1 MADALLSIALE
12 KLTQVLEKQISL
24 FAGATHELEK
34 LRDTFQSIQAL
45 LADAESRQATDESV
59 NLWLSRLRG
68 VAYDIDD
75 LLDEWVISGLE
86 EEEEEAE
93 HVDDNRN
100 KVRACLLSPCTN
112 PLGHVASRYT
122 IARRITEIRERLD
135 QIDGEK
141 NKYCFSSSSGGGE
154 RQLVSRRPH
163 MGPLIAEEMMGRDQD
178 KAEIINRLICGSS
191 TEDELVHVIAV
202 VGIGGQGKT
211 TLAREIYNDRS
222 LPAHFDL
229 FSWVCVTE
237 IFDVARVTKAILDD
251 LKVKTETHELSP
263 LQKELRGKLNGNRF
277 LIVLDDVWNEDEER
291 WNELRASLT
300 SGAAGS
306 RILVTTRTQKVAN
319 TMNAVY
325 VRELQGLLEDDSWR
339 LFSSRAFAGRNEKDH
354 SDLQAIGR
362 QIVSNCNGVPLSIK
376 VMGSAMNSK
385 RTVEDWQNILES
397 KMWSLPE
404 ARSKILPAL
413 WLSYYNL
420 PPPLKQCFAY
430 CSIYEKDTEMYK
442 DKLVKLWVAQGFV
455 HAQGNREIEDIAAE
469 HFDDLVAWSMFQ
481 EVSSDGSSCKMHDLL
496 HDLAELITK
505 DETYVDKS
513 ESSHQCR
520 TNVRHASFRVNGK
533 SSAKM
538 LRSLFL
544 HKVDKI
550 DTGLDNLFRQARF
563 LRALVFRDA
572 EIKTLPRT
580 IWKLKHLRYLDL
592 SGSCIV
598 ELPNAIG
605 KMKYLKYLDLRNSEL
620 LELPNAIGK
629 LKHLTYLDLSRS
641 NIVELPESV
650 CHLHNLRTLKLSG
663 CSQLKKLPSGMGGMV
678 GLRYL
683 EIEGTDSLEY
693 LPKGMGR
700 MTGLKSLSKFIVGGE
715 GGCEINELR
724 QLNCLQG
731 SLEIKHL
738 ERVSSREEAATA
750 ELRNKPNLHRLVL
763 EMSSD
768 RGEESS
774 DSGEESS
781 DRSEDDAETERMDS
795 VLEGLRPHANLE
807 ELRLECSRHNS
818 KLPSW
823 MEDSSFSKLTRLEI
837 RGSVIQREQNNL
849 PGLGQLPALKR
860 LEIVNV
866 GLKKVGR
873 ELYYGNLSNDVV
885 GGGGREAFA
894 KLEELVLE
902 EMSELEEWELMSEF
916 DADVRIMPSLAI
928 LRLEDCPK
936 LVGLPDH
943 FANAPLTKLVICGCH
958 RLKWR
963 GCSSSFSH
971 LEEFTLDDSSEF
983 LSNGLPHLPNL
994 KEFRI
999 MSIRNEALPNGGWE
1013 QLVALRQLEIHVCFE
1028 LKSLPDGLTQLQS
1041 LENLEIV
1048 GCDKV
1053 QLLPEGLGQ
1062 LKKLQLLSIRG
1073 LEVLTCLPDSL
1084 GQLESLERLEILY
1097 SKNLQ
1102 SLPEGLG
1109 ELKKLKSLEIRDA
1122 EALIC
1127 LPNSLAQLESLES
1140 LEILDTEN
1148 LQSLPEGLGELKK
1161 LKSLIVT
1168 GVEVL
1173 TFPPNSLG
1181 RLESLE
1187 ELEMD
1192 CLKKFELPLE
1202 GLGQLKK
1209 LKGLTIGG
1217 DEELT
1222 RLPDSLGQ
1230 LESLERFKIIGLA
1243 KLESLPHSL
1252 VQLKK
1257 LRRLEIENMEALIN
1271 LPESL
1276 GQLESLEHFEIIGLA
1291 KLESLPHSLAQLKK
1305 LWRLEIRNME
1315 ALINIPESLGQLES
1329 LKELRISDCGKLKSL
1344 PNTLAQLKSLEEL
1357 SIGIGGWKEL
1367 ESLPH
1372 WLGQLKAL
1380 RILHIYDCTALRSL
1394 PHWLKSLPLLHR
1406 LRIYGCPLLSERCRR
1421 EGGKD
1426 WPKISRIP
1434 DRDAGG
1440 KEARIGPRF
1449 HAYPSSTFPK
1459 VVVSSS
1465 GGRLT

>member
-12 KLTQVLEKQISL
+12 KLTHVLEKQISL
-24 FAGATHELEK
+24 FAGATHELRK
-34 LRDTFQSIQAL
+34 LRDTFRSIQAL
-45 LADAESRQATDESV
+45 LADAESRQAAEESV
-59 NLWLSRLRG
+59 DLWLSRLRG

-86 EEEEEAE
+86 EAE
-93 HVDDNRN
+93 HDDDDDRN
-100 KVRACLLSPCTN
+100 KVRACLLSPCTA
-112 PLGHVASRYT
+112 LDHVASRYM

-135 QIDGEK
+135 EIDAEK
-141 NKYCFSSSSGGGE
+141 NRFSFSSSSGGGE
-154 RQLVSRRPH
+154 RQLVSRRPDT
-163 MGPLIAEEMMGRDQD
+163 GFQIEEEMMGRDED
-178 KAEIINRLICGSS
+178 KAEIINRLVCGSS
-191 TEDELVHVIAV
+191 SEDGLVHVIAI

-211 TLAREIYNDRS
+211 TLAREIYHNES
-222 LPAHFDL
+222 VLAHFNL

-237 IFDVARVTKAILDD
+237 IFEAARVAKAILNEE
-251 LKVKTETHELSP
+251 TNTHELSP
-263 LQKELRGKLNGNRF
+263 LQEKLSAKLDGKRF
-277 LIVLDDVWNEDEER
+277 LIVLDDVWNEDEAR
-291 WNELRASLT
+291 WNSLRASLT

-306 RILVTTRTQKVAN
+306 RILVTTRTRKVAN
-319 TMNAVY
+319 TMKADI
-325 VRELQGLLEDDSWR
+325 RELQGLSDDDSWR
-339 LFSSRAFAGRNEKDH
+339 LFSSRAFAGRNDRDH

-362 QIVSNCNGVPLSIK
+362 QIVSKCKRVPLSIK
-376 VMGSAMNSK
+376 VMGSAMNES

-397 KMWSLPE
+397 KMWSLPK
-404 ARSKILPAL
+404 AKSQILPAL

-420 PPPLKQCFAY
+420 PPPLKPCFAY
-430 CSIYEKDTEMYK
+430 CSIYEKDTVMKK
-442 DKLVKLWVAQGFV
+442 DALVKLWVAQGFV
-455 HAQGNREIEDIAAE
+455 HAQGNREIEVIAAE
-469 HFDDLVAWSMFQ
+469 YFNDLVARSMFQ

-513 ESSHQCR
+513 EKSQQCH
-520 TNVRHASFRVNGK
+520 TNVRHASFRVSENNLSINPIA
-533 SSAKM
+533 SSGAKM

-544 HKVDKI
+544 HEVDKI

-563 LRALVFRDA
+563 LRALVFRRSA
-572 EIKTLPRT
+572 IKTLPRT
-580 IWKLKHLRYLDL
+580 IGKLKHLRYLDL
-592 SGSCIV
+592 SESWIV
-598 ELPNAIG
+598 
-605 KMKYLKYLDLRNSEL
+605 
-620 LELPNAIGK
+620 ELPNAIGK
-629 LKHLTYLDLSRS
+629 LKHLTYLDLSWS
-641 NIVELPESV
+641 NIAELPESV
-650 CHLHNLRTLKLSG
+650 RHLHNLLSLNLSH
-663 CSQLKKLPSGMGGMV
+663 CFRLKKLPSGMGGMV
-678 GLRYL
+678 GLSYL
-683 EIEGTDSLEY
+683 EIEGTGSLEY

-768 RGEESS
+768 RGERVGS
-774 DSGEESS
+774 
-781 DRSEDDAETERMDS
+781 DDAETERMDS

-807 ELRLECSRHNS
+807 EPRLQCSRHNS

-837 RGSVIQREQNNL
+837 RGSVIQCEQNNL
-849 PGLGQLPALKR
+849 AGLGQLPALKH
-860 LEIVNV
+860 LQIANV

-894 KLEELVLE
+894 KLEELVLK
-902 EMSELEEWELMSEF
+902 EMSDLEEWELMSEF
-916 DADVRIMPSLAI
+916 DADVRIMPSLSI
-928 LRLEDCPK
+928 LRLENCPK

-943 FANAPLTKLVICGCH
+943 FANAPLKNLVIYGCD
-958 RLKWR
+958 RLKWKS

-971 LEEFTLDDSSEF
+971 LEEFTLEDSSEF

-999 MSIRNEALPNGGWE
+999 KRIRNEALPNGGWE
-1013 QLVALRQLEIHVCFE
+1013 QLVALRKLEIGHCYE

-1041 LENLEIV
+1041 LENLKIV

-1053 QLLPEGLGQ
+1053 PLLPEGLGQ
-1062 LKKLQLLSIRG
+1062 LKKLQSLGIDHLQ
-1073 LEVLTCLPDSL
+1073 VLTCLPDSL
-1084 GQLESLERLEILY
+1084 GQLESLERLEILD

-1109 ELKKLKSLEIRDA
+1109 ELKKLKSLKISNA

-1127 LPNSLAQLESLES
+1127 LPNSLAQLESLEKLDIS
-1140 LEILDTEN
+1140 GLKKLE
-1148 LQSLPEGLGELKK
+1148 SLPQGLERLKK
-1161 LKSLIVT
+1161 LKSLKIR

-1181 RLESLE
+1181 QLESLE
-1187 ELEMD
+1187 ELEME

-1209 LKGLTIGG
+1209 LESLTIGG

-1222 RLPDSLGQ
+1222 CLPDSLGQ
-1230 LESLERFKIIGLA
+1230 LESLERFEIIGLA

-1257 LRRLEIENMEALIN
+1257 LRRLEIRKMEALINLPESLGQLESLECFEIDGLAKLESLPHSLVQLKKLRRLEIRNMEALIN

-1276 GQLESLEHFEIIGLA
+1276 GQLESLKWL
-1291 KLESLPHSLAQLKK
+1291 
-1305 LWRLEIRNME
+1305 N
-1315 ALINIPESLGQLES
+1315 
-1329 LKELRISDCGKLKSL
+1329 ISDCGKLKSL
-1344 PNTLAQLKSLEEL
+1344 PNTLAQLKSLQRLE
-1357 SIGIGGWKEL
+1357 IGGWKEL

-1380 RILHIYDCTALRSL
+1380 TVLIIYDCTALRSL
-1394 PHWLKSLPLLHR
+1394 PHWLKSLPLLQH
-1406 LRIYGCPLLSERCRR
+1406 LRIRNCPLLSERCRR

-1426 WPKISRIP
+1426 WPKISRI
-1434 DRDAGG
+1434 
-1440 KEARIGPRF
+1440 
-1449 HAYPSSTFPK
+1449 
-1459 VVVSSS
+1459 
-1465 GGRLT
+1465 LTVYIS

>member
-1 MADALLSIALE
+1 FATMADALLSIALE

-24 FAGATHELEK
+24 FAGATHELQK
-34 LRDTFQSIQAL
+34 LGRTFQAIQAL
-45 LADAESRQATDESV
+45 LADAESRQAADESV

-75 LLDEWVISGLE
+75 LLDEWLISGLE
-86 EEEEEAE
+86 EEEEEEAE
-93 HVDDNRN
+93 HDDDDRN
-100 KVRACLLSPCTN
+100 KVRACLLSPCTA
-112 PLGHVASRYT
+112 LDHVASRYM
-122 IARRITEIRERLD
+122 IARRITEIRETLD
-135 QIDGEK
+135 EIDAEK
-141 NKYCFSSSSGGGE
+141 NKYCFSSSSGGGG
-154 RQLVSRRPH
+154 RQLVSSRPH
-163 MGPLIAEEMMGRDQD
+163 MGPLIAEEMMGRDKD
-178 KAEIINRLICGSS
+178 KAEIINRLVCGSS
-191 TEDELVHVIAV
+191 SEDELVHVIAI

-211 TLAREIYNDRS
+211 TLAREIYHDKS
-222 LPAHFDL
+222 LPAHFNM

-237 IFDVARVTKAILDD
+237 IFDVARVTRAILDD
-251 LKVKTETHELSP
+251 LKVKTETRELSP
-263 LQKELRGKLNGNRF
+263 LQKELRGKLDGKRF
-277 LIVLDDVWNEDEER
+277 LIVLDDVWNADEER

-325 VRELQGLLEDDSWR
+325 VRELQGLLKDDSWR

-362 QIVSNCNGVPLSIK
+362 QIVSNCKGVPLSIK

-404 ARSKILPAL
+404 AKNKILPAL

-420 PPPLKQCFAY
+420 PPALKPCFAY
-430 CSIYEKDTEMYK
+430 CSIYEKDTEMKK
-442 DKLVKLWVAQGFV
+442 DELVKLWVAQGFV

-481 EVSSDGSSCKMHDLL
+481 EASSDGSRCKMHDLL
-496 HDLAELITK
+496 HDLAEHITK

-513 ESSHQCR
+513 EKSHQCR
-520 TNVRHASFRVNGK
+520 TNVRHASFRV
-533 SSAKM
+533 
-538 LRSLFL
+538 
-544 HKVDKI
+544 
-550 DTGLDNLFRQARF
+550 
-563 LRALVFRDA
+563 
-572 EIKTLPRT
+572 
-580 IWKLKHLRYLDL
+580 
-592 SGSCIV
+592 
-598 ELPNAIG
+598 IG
-605 KMKYLKYLDLRNSEL
+605 KMKYLKYLDLSRSEL
-620 LELPNAIGK
+620 SELPNAIGK
-629 LKHLTYLDLSRS
+629 LKHLTYLDLYWSNIVELPNTIGKLKHLTYLDLSES

-650 CHLHNLRTLKLSG
+650 SHLHNLRTLKLSY
-663 CSQLKKLPSGMGGMV
+663 CSQLKKLPSGMGEMV
-678 GLRYL
+678 KLRYV
-683 EIEGTDSLEY
+683 EIEETRSLEY

-724 QLNCLQG
+724 RLNCLQG

-768 RGEESS
+768 GDEESS

-781 DRSEDDAETERMDS
+781 DRGEEAGRDDAETERMDS

-823 MEDSSFSKLTRLEI
+823 MEESSLSKLTRLEI
-837 RGSVIQREQNNL
+837 HGSVIQREQNNL
-849 PGLGQLPALKR
+849 PGLGQLPALKH
-860 LEIVNV
+860 LKIANV

-894 KLEELVLE
+894 KLEELVLK

-928 LRLEDCPK
+928 LRFENCPK

-983 LSNGLPHLPNL
+983 LSNRLPHLPNL

-999 MSIRNEALPNGGWE
+999 KRIRNEALPNGGWE
-1013 QLVALRQLEIHVCFE
+1013 QLVALRELEIDACFE
-1028 LKSLPDGLTQLQS
+1028 LKSLPEGLTQLQS
-1041 LENLEIV
+1041 LENLEIF

-1053 QLLPEGLGQ
+1053 PLLAEGLGQ
-1062 LKKLQLLSIRG
+1062 LKKLQSLRIHDV
-1073 LEVLTCLPDSL
+1073 EVLTCLPDSL
-1084 GQLESLERLEILY
+1084 GQLESLESLEILD

-1109 ELKKLKSLEIRDA
+1109 ELKKLKSLFISNA

-1127 LPNSLAQLESLES
+1127 LPNSLAQLESLEQLDIWGLKK
-1140 LEILDTEN
+1140 LE
-1148 LQSLPEGLGELKK
+1148 SLPEGLERLKK
-1161 LKSLIVT
+1161 LKSLKIR

-1181 RLESLE
+1181 QLESLE
-1187 ELEMD
+1187 ELEIE
-1192 CLKKFELPLE
+1192 CLKKFELPLK

-1209 LKGLTIGG
+1209 LKWLRIGG

-1230 LESLERFKIIGLA
+1230 LESLERFEIIGLA

-1257 LRRLEIENMEALIN
+1257 LWI
-1271 LPESL
+1271 
-1276 GQLESLEHFEIIGLA
+1276 
-1291 KLESLPHSLAQLKK
+1291 
-1305 LWRLEIRNME
+1305 LEIRKME

-1329 LKELRISDCGKLKSL
+1329 LKRLTIRDCGKLKSL

-1380 RILHIYDCTALRSL
+1380 RILMISDCTALRSL
-1394 PHWLKSLPLLHR
+1394 PHWLKSLPLLLEPYIR
-1406 LRIYGCPLLSERCRR
+1406 NCPLLSERCRR

-1426 WPKISRIP
+1426 WPKISCIPYIFIDNIRI
-1434 DRDAGG
+1434 
-1440 KEARIGPRF
+1440 
-1449 HAYPSSTFPK
+1449 S
-1459 VVVSSS
+1459 
-1465 GGRLT
+1465 

>member
-1 MADALLSIALE
+1 M
-12 KLTQVLEKQISL
+12 KV
-24 FAGATHELEK
+24 
-34 LRDTFQSIQAL
+34 
-45 LADAESRQATDESV
+45 
-59 NLWLSRLRG
+59 LRG
-68 VAYDIDD
+68 VAYDIND
-75 LLDEWVISGLE
+75 LLDEWLISGLE

-93 HVDDNRN
+93 HDDDDRN
-100 KVRACLLSPCTN
+100 KVRACLLSPCTT
-112 PLGHVASRYT
+112 PLGHVASRYM

-141 NKYCFSSSSGGGE
+141 NKYCFSSSSGGEE

-163 MGPLIAEEMMGRDQD
+163 TGSVIEEEMMGRDQD
-178 KAEIINRLICGSS
+178 KAEIINRLVCGGSS
-191 TEDELVHVIAV
+191 EDGLVHVIAI

-222 LPAHFDL
+222 LKTHFNL

-237 IFDVARVTKAILDD
+237 IFDVARVIKAILDD

-263 LQKELRGKLNGNRF
+263 LQKELRGKLDGKRF

-291 WNELRASLT
+291 WNALRASLT

-306 RILVTTRTQKVAN
+306 RIIVTTRTRKVAN
-319 TMNAVY
+319 TMSAVC

-339 LFSSRAFAGRNEKDH
+339 LFSSRAFAGRNDRDH

-362 QIVSNCNGVPLSIK
+362 QIVRNCKGVPLSIK

-385 RTVEDWQNILES
+385 RTVEDWLNILES
-397 KMWSLPE
+397 KMWLLPE
-404 ARSKILPAL
+404 AKSKIFPAL

-420 PPPLKQCFAY
+420 PPPLKPCFVY
-430 CSIYEKDTEMYK
+430 CSIYDKDTEMQK

-481 EVSSDGSSCKMHDLL
+481 EVSSDGSRCKMHDLL
-496 HDLAELITK
+496 HDLSELITK

-513 ESSHQCR
+513 EKSHQCH
-520 TNVRHASFRVNGK
+520 TNVRHASFHVNGK
-533 SSAKM
+533 SSVKM

-544 HKVDKI
+544 HEVDKI

-580 IWKLKHLRYLDL
+580 IGKLKHLRYLDL
-592 SGSCIV
+592 SESWIV
-598 ELPNAIG
+598 ELPNVIG
-605 KMKYLKYLDLRNSEL
+605 KMKYLKYLDLSNSVL
-620 LELPNAIGK
+620 LELPNTIGK
-629 LKHLTYLDLSRS
+629 LKHLTYLDLSES

-650 CHLHNLRTLKLSG
+650 RHLHNLLSLNLSH
-663 CSQLKKLPSGMGGMV
+663 CSELKKLPSGMGGMV

-683 EIEGTDSLEY
+683 EIEGTPSLEY

-768 RGEESS
+768 SGEESS
-774 DSGEESS
+774 DSGEEVG
-781 DRSEDDAETERMDS
+781 RDDAETEGMDG

-807 ELRLECSRHNS
+807 ELRLQCSRHNS

-823 MEDSSFSKLTRLEI
+823 MEDSSLSKLTSLEI
-837 RGSVIQREQNNL
+837 RGSVSRLEQNNL
-849 PGLGQLPALKR
+849 PGLGQLPALKH
-860 LEIVNV
+860 LQIENV

-894 KLEELVLE
+894 KLEKLVLK

-916 DADVRIMPSLAI
+916 DADVRIMPSLSI
-928 LRLEDCPK
+928 LRLENCPK

-943 FANAPLTKLVICGCH
+943 FANAPLKNLVICGCH

-963 GCSSSFSH
+963 GCSSSFSL

-999 MSIRNEALPNGGWE
+999 KRIRNEALPNGGWE
-1013 QLVALRQLEIHVCFE
+1013 QLVALRELEIDACCE

-1041 LENLEIV
+1041 LENLDIV

-1062 LKKLQLLSIRG
+1062 LKKLQSLRILDV
-1073 LEVLTCLPDSL
+1073 EVLTCLPDSL
-1084 GQLESLERLEILY
+1084 GQLESLESLKILD

-1109 ELKKLKSLEIRDA
+1109 ELKKLKLLKIRNA

-1127 LPNSLAQLESLES
+1127 LPNSLAQLESLERLQIRDS
-1140 LEILDTEN
+1140 KN

-1181 RLESLE
+1181 QLESLE
-1187 ELEMD
+1187 ELEME
-1192 CLKKFELPLE
+1192 CLKKFELPVE

-1209 LKGLTIGG
+1209 LKWLTIGG

-1222 RLPDSLGQ
+1222 RLPDSLRQ
-1230 LESLERFKIIGLA
+1230 LESLEIFK
-1243 KLESLPHSL
+1243 
-1252 VQLKK
+1252 
-1257 LRRLEIENMEALIN
+1257 
-1271 LPESL
+1271 
-1276 GQLESLEHFEIIGLA
+1276 IIGLA

-1305 LWRLEIRNME
+1305 LGTLQIRNME
-1315 ALINIPESLGQLES
+1315 ALINLPESLGQLES
-1329 LKELRISDCGKLKSL
+1329 LKVLEIRDCGKLKSL
-1344 PNTLAQLKSLEEL
+1344 PNTLAQLKSLQVLE
-1357 SIGIGGWKEL
+1357 IGGWKEL

-1380 RILHIYDCTALRSL
+1380 RSLTISDCTALRSL
-1394 PHWLKSLPLLHR
+1394 PHWLKSLPLLR
-1406 LRIYGCPLLSERCRR
+1406 LLSIRNCPLLSERCRR

-1426 WPKISRIP
+1426 WPKISRVP
-1434 DRDAGG
+1434 L
-1440 KEARIGPRF
+1440 
-1449 HAYPSSTFPK
+1449 
-1459 VVVSSS
+1459 VSIF
-1465 GGRLT
+1465 

>member
-1 MADALLSIALE
+1 ALLSIALE
-12 KLTQVLEKQISL
+12 KLTQVLGKQLSL

-45 LADAESRQATDESV
+45 LADAESRQAADESV

-86 EEEEEAE
+86 EEEEAE
-93 HVDDNRN
+93 DDDDDDDDRN
-100 KVRACLLSPCTN
+100 KVRTCLLSPCTS
-112 PLGHVASRYT
+112 LDHVASRYM

-141 NKYCFSSSSGGGE
+141 KRFSFSSSSGGGE
-154 RQLVSRRPH
+154 RQLASSRPH
-163 MGPLIAEEMMGRDQD
+163 MGGLIAQEMMGRDQD

-191 TEDELVHVIAV
+191 TEDELVHVIAI

-222 LPAHFDL
+222 LEAHFNA

-263 LQKELRGKLNGNRF
+263 LQKELRGKLDGKRF
-277 LIVLDDVWNEDEER
+277 LIVLDDVWNEDDEM

-300 SGAAGS
+300 SGAVGS
-306 RILVTTRTQKVAN
+306 RILVTTRTRKVAN

-325 VRELQGLLEDDSWR
+325 IRELQGLLEDDSWR
-339 LFSSRAFAGRNEKDH
+339 LFSSRAFAGRNDRDH

-362 QIVSNCNGVPLSIK
+362 QIVSNCKGVPLSIK

-397 KMWSLPE
+397 KMWLLPD
-404 ARSKILPAL
+404 AKSKILTAL

-420 PPPLKQCFAY
+420 PPHLKQCFVY
-430 CSIYEKDTEMYK
+430 CSIYEKDTVMKK
-442 DKLVKLWVAQGFV
+442 DELVKLWVAQGFV

-481 EVSSDGSSCKMHDLL
+481 EASSDGSRCKMHDLL
-496 HDLAELITK
+496 HDLAEHITK

-513 ESSHQCR
+513 EKSHQCH

-533 SSAKM
+533 SSVKM

-544 HKVDKI
+544 HEVDKI
-550 DTGLDNLFRQARF
+550 DTGLDNLFRQAKF
-563 LRALVFRDA
+563 LRALVFRRPA
-572 EIKTLPRT
+572 IKTLPRT
-580 IWKLKHLRYLDL
+580 IGKLKHLRYLDL
-592 SGSCIV
+592 SFSWIV
-598 ELPNAIG
+598 ELPNVIG
-605 KMKYLKYLDLRNSEL
+605 KMKYLKYLDLSHSYL

-629 LKHLTYLDLSRS
+629 LKHLTYLDISRS

-650 CHLHNLRTLKLSG
+650 RHLHNLRTFNLSH
-663 CSQLKKLPSGMGGMV
+663 CSKLKKLQSGMGGMV

-683 EIEGTDSLEY
+683 EIEDTDSLEY

-731 SLEIKHL
+731 SLKIKHL
-738 ERVSSREEAATA
+738 ERVSSREEAEKA

-768 RGEESS
+768 RGEEA
-774 DSGEESS
+774 G
-781 DRSEDDAETERMDS
+781 RDDAKTERMDS

-823 MEDSSFSKLTRLEI
+823 MEDSSLSKLTRLEI

-849 PGLGQLPALKR
+849 AGLGQLPALKH
-860 LEIVNV
+860 LKIANV
-866 GLKKVGR
+866 GLKKVGH
-873 ELYYGNLSNDVV
+873 ESYYGNLSNDVV

-894 KLEELVLE
+894 KLEKLVLK

-916 DADVRIMPSLAI
+916 DADVRIMPSLSI
-928 LRLEDCPK
+928 LRIKNCPK

-943 FANAPLTKLVICGCH
+943 FANAPLKNLVIYGCH
-958 RLKWR
+958 RLK
-963 GCSSSFSH
+963 CSSSFSH

-999 MSIRNEALPNGGWE
+999 RRIRNEALPNGGWE
-1013 QLVALRQLEIHVCFE
+1013 QLVALRQLEIHSCHE
-1028 LKSLPDGLTQLQS
+1028 LKSLPDGLTQLPS
-1041 LENLEIV
+1041 LEKLKIV

-1053 QLLPEGLGQ
+1053 PLLPEGLGQ
-1062 LKKLQLLSIRG
+1062 LKKLQSLGIDH

-1084 GQLESLERLEILY
+1084 GQLESLERLEILD

-1109 ELKKLKSLEIRDA
+1109 ELKKLKSLFISNA

-1127 LPNSLAQLESLES
+1127 LLNSLAQLESLEQLDIRGLKK
-1140 LEILDTEN
+1140 LE
-1148 LQSLPEGLGELKK
+1148 SLPEGLERLKK
-1161 LKSLIVT
+1161 LKSFKIW

-1181 RLESLE
+1181 QLESLE

-1202 GLGQLKK
+1202 GLGQLKN
-1209 LKGLTIGG
+1209 LKWLKISG

-1222 RLPDSLGQ
+1222 HLPDSLGQ
-1230 LESLERFKIIGLA
+1230 LESLEHFEIIGLA

-1276 GQLESLEHFEIIGLA
+1276 GQLESL
-1291 KLESLPHSLAQLKK
+1291 KLL
-1305 LWRLEIRNME
+1305 
-1315 ALINIPESLGQLES
+1315 NISH
-1329 LKELRISDCGKLKSL
+1329 CGKLKSL
-1344 PNTLAQLKSLEEL
+1344 PNTLSQLKSLEYL
-1357 SIGIGGWKEL
+1357 SIGGWKEL

-1380 RILHIYDCTALRSL
+1380 RYLTISDCTALRSL
-1394 PHWLKSLPLLHR
+1394 PHWLKSLPLLRGLHIR
-1406 LRIYGCPLLSERCRR
+1406 NCPLLSERCRR

-1434 DRDAGG
+1434 
-1440 KEARIGPRF
+1440 IVLI
-1449 HAYPSSTFPK
+1449 S
-1459 VVVSSS
+1459 
-1465 GGRLT
+1465 

>member
-12 KLTQVLEKQISL
+12 KLTQVLGQQLSL

-45 LADAESRQATDESV
+45 LADAESRQAADESV

-93 HVDDNRN
+93 HDDDDDRN
-100 KVRACLLSPCTN
+100 KVRACLLSPCTA
-112 PLGHVASRYT
+112 LDHVASRYM

-163 MGPLIAEEMMGRDQD
+163 TGSRIEEEMMGRDQD
-178 KAEIINRLICGSS
+178 KVEIINRLVCGSS
-191 TEDELVHVIAV
+191 SEDEQIHVIAI

-211 TLAREIYNDRS
+211 TVAREIYNDRS
-222 LPAHFDL
+222 LQAHFNL

-237 IFDVARVTKAILDD
+237 IFEAARVTKAILND
-251 LKVKTETHELSP
+251 LNEETNTHELSP
-263 LQKELRGKLNGNRF
+263 LQKKLSAKLDGKRF

-291 WNELRASLT
+291 WNALRASLT

-306 RILVTTRTQKVAN
+306 RILVTTRTRKVAN
-319 TMNAVY
+319 TMNVVC
-325 VRELQGLLEDDSWR
+325 VRELQGLSDDDSWR
-339 LFSSRAFAGRNEKDH
+339 LFSSRAFAGRNDRDH

-362 QIVSNCNGVPLSIK
+362 QIVRNCKGVPLSIK

-404 ARSKILPAL
+404 AKSKILPAL

-420 PPPLKQCFAY
+420 PPPLKQCFMY
-430 CSIYEKDTEMYK
+430 CSIYEKDTQMEK
-442 DKLVKLWVAQGFV
+442 DELVKLWVAQGFV

-481 EVSSDGSSCKMHDLL
+481 EVSSDGSWCKMHDLL

-513 ESSHQCR
+513 EKSHQCH

-533 SSAKM
+533 SSVKM

-544 HKVDKI
+544 HEVDKI
-550 DTGLDNLFRQARF
+550 DTGLDNLFRQAKF
-563 LRALVFRDA
+563 LRALVFRRPA
-572 EIKTLPRT
+572 IKTLPRT
-580 IWKLKHLRYLDL
+580 IGKLKHLRYLDL
-592 SGSCIV
+592 SFSWIV
-598 ELPNAIG
+598 ELPNVIG
-605 KMKYLKYLDLRNSEL
+605 KMKYLKYLDLSYSKLSEL
-620 LELPNAIGK
+620 PNAIGKLKHLTYLDLSWSNIVELPNAIGK

-641 NIVELPESV
+641 KIVELPESV
-650 CHLHNLRTLKLSG
+650 RHLDNLRTLNLSY
-663 CSQLKKLPSGMGGMV
+663 CYELKKLPSGMGGMV

-683 EIEGTDSLEY
+683 EIEGTRSLEY

-700 MTGLKSLSKFIVGGE
+700 MTGLKSLNKFIVGGE

-768 RGEESS
+768 RGEGVGS
-774 DSGEESS
+774 
-781 DRSEDDAETERMDS
+781 DDAETERMDS

-807 ELRLECSRHNS
+807 ELSCVLCSRHNS

-823 MEDSSFSKLTRLEI
+823 MEDSSLSKLTRLEI

-849 PGLGQLPALKR
+849 AGLGQLPALKH
-860 LEIVNV
+860 LKIANV

-885 GGGGREAFA
+885 GGGRREAFE
-894 KLEELVLE
+894 KLEELVLWY
-902 EMSELEEWELMSEF
+902 MSELEEWELTSEF
-916 DADVRIMPSLAI
+916 DVDVRIMPSLSI
-928 LRLEDCPK
+928 LRIKNCPK

-943 FANAPLTKLVICGCH
+943 FPNAPLKNLVICGCH

-971 LEEFTLDDSSEF
+971 LEEFTLDGSSEF

-999 MSIRNEALPNGGWE
+999 KRIRNEALPNGGWE
-1013 QLVALRQLEIHVCFE
+1013 QLVALRE
-1028 LKSLPDGLTQLQS
+1028 
-1041 LENLEIV
+1041 LEIV

-1053 QLLPEGLGQ
+1053 PLLPEGLGQ
-1062 LKKLQLLSIRG
+1062 LKKLQSLSIRG

-1084 GQLESLERLEILY
+1084 GQLESLERLEILH

-1109 ELKKLKSLEIRDA
+1109 ELKKLKSLEISNA

-1127 LPNSLAQLESLES
+1127 LPDSLAQLESLEQ
-1140 LEILDTEN
+1140 LDILDSKN
-1148 LQSLPEGLGELKK
+1148 LQSLPEGLDRLKKLKSLKIRGVEVLTYLPDSLGQLESLERLDILDSKNLQLLPEGLGELKK
-1161 LKSLIVT
+1161 LKSLQIINA
-1168 GVEVL
+1168 EAL
-1173 TFPPNSLG
+1173 IRLPDSLAQ
-1181 RLESLE
+1181 LESLE
-1187 ELEMD
+1187 QLSI
-1192 CLKKFELPLE
+1192 CS
-1202 GLGQLKK
+1202 LKK
-1209 LKGLTIGG
+1209 LESLPEGFERLKKLQSLTISG

-1222 RLPDSLGQ
+1222 CLPDSLGQ
-1230 LESLERFKIIGLA
+1230 LESLHRFEIGGLA

-1257 LRRLEIENMEALIN
+1257 LETLRIENMEALIN

-1276 GQLESLEHFEIIGLA
+1276 GQLA
-1291 KLESLPHSLAQLKK
+1291 
-1305 LWRLEIRNME
+1305 
-1315 ALINIPESLGQLES
+1315 S
-1329 LKELRISDCGKLKSL
+1329 LKDLSIGDCGKLKSL

-1357 SIGIGGWKEL
+1357 RIIGWKEL

-1380 RILHIYDCTALRSL
+1380 TDLTISGCTALRSL
-1394 PHWLKSLPLLHR
+1394 PHCLKSLPLLRR
-1406 LRIYGCPLLSERCRR
+1406 LYIYGCPLLSEKCRR

-1426 WPKISRIP
+1426 WPKISGIP
-1434 DRDAGG
+1434 
-1440 KEARIGPRF
+1440 
-1449 HAYPSSTFPK
+1449 
-1459 VVVSSS
+1459 V
-1465 GGRLT
+1465 

>member
-1 MADALLSIALE
+1 MARETLTIAADEKQTLFPSLSHRSLFATMADALLSIALE
-12 KLTQVLEKQISL
+12 KLDQVLGKQISL
-24 FAGATHELEK
+24 FAGATHELQK
-34 LRDTFQSIQAL
+34 LVRTFQAIQAL
-45 LADAESRQATDESV
+45 LADAESRQAADESV

-86 EEEEEAE
+86 EEAE
-93 HVDDNRN
+93 HDDDDRN
-100 KVRACLLSPCTN
+100 KVRACLLSPCTA
-112 PLGHVASRYT
+112 LDHVASRYM

-135 QIDGEK
+135 EIDGEK
-141 NKYCFSSSSGGGE
+141 NRFSFSSSSGGGG
-154 RQLVSRRPH
+154 RQLVSSNRQK
-163 MGPLIAEEMMGRDQD
+163 GSLIAKEMMGRDQD

-222 LPAHFDL
+222 VRAHFNL

-237 IFDVARVTKAILDD
+237 IFDVARVTKAILDDLKVKTETLELSPLQKELRGKLDGNCVTEIFELARVTKAILDD

-263 LQKELRGKLNGNRF
+263 LQKELRGKLDGNRF
-277 LIVLDDVWNEDEER
+277 LIVLDDVWNEDEEM

-306 RILVTTRTQKVAN
+306 RILVTTRTRKVAN
-319 TMNAVY
+319 TMNADY
-325 VRELQGLLEDDSWR
+325 VRELQGLSDDDSWR
-339 LFSSRAFAGRNEKDH
+339 LFSSTAFAGRNEKNH

-362 QIVSNCNGVPLSIK
+362 QIVSKCKGVPLSIK
-376 VMGSAMNSK
+376 VMGNAMTSK
-385 RTVEDWQNILES
+385 RTVEDWQNILAS

-404 ARSKILPAL
+404 AKSKILPAL

-420 PPPLKQCFAY
+420 PPPLKPCFAY
-430 CSIYEKDTEMYK
+430 CSIYEKDTKMEK
-442 DKLVKLWVAQGFV
+442 DELVRLWVAQGFV

-469 HFDDLVAWSMFQ
+469 YFDDLVARSMFQ

-513 ESSHQCR
+513 EKSHQCHI
-520 TNVRHASFRVNGK
+520 NVRHASFRVNGK
-533 SSAKM
+533 SSVKM

-550 DTGLDNLFRQARF
+550 DAGLDNLFRQARF
-563 LRALVFRDA
+563 LRALVFRSPA
-572 EIKTLPRT
+572 IKTLPRT
-580 IWKLKHLRYLDL
+580 IGKLKHLRYLDL
-592 SGSCIV
+592 SRSWIV
-598 ELPNAIG
+598 ELPNVIG
-605 KMKYLKYLDLRNSEL
+605 KMKYLKYLDLSRSQLREL
-620 LELPNAIGK
+620 PTAIGKLKHLKYLDLRRSTLLRELPNAIGK

-641 NIVELPESV
+641 KIVELPESV
-650 CHLHNLRTLKLSG
+650 RHLHNLRTLNLSD
-663 CSQLKKLPSGMGGMV
+663 CSKLKKLPSGMGEMV
-678 GLRYL
+678 RLRYL
-683 EIEGTDSLEY
+683 EIVGTSMLEY

-750 ELRNKPNLHRLVL
+750 ELGNKPNLHRLVL

-768 RGEESS
+768 RGEGVGS
-774 DSGEESS
+774 
-781 DRSEDDAETERMDS
+781 DDAETERMDS
-795 VLEGLRPHANLE
+795 VLEGLCPHANLE
-807 ELRLECSRHNS
+807 ELRLQCSRHNS

-823 MEDSSFSKLTRLEI
+823 MEDSSLSKLTRLEI

-849 PGLGQLPALKR
+849 AGLGQLPALKH
-860 LEIVNV
+860 LQIANV

-885 GGGGREAFA
+885 GGGRREAFA
-894 KLEELVLE
+894 KLEELVLWY
-902 EMSELEEWELMSEF
+902 MSELEEWELTSEF
-916 DADVRIMPSLAI
+916 DVDVRIMPSLSI
-928 LRLEDCPK
+928 LRIKNCPK

-943 FANAPLTKLVICGCH
+943 FANAPLTNLEISGCD

-971 LEEFTLDDSSEF
+971 LEEFTLDDSSEV

-999 MSIRNEALPNGGWE
+999 KRIRNEALPNGGWE
-1013 QLVALRQLEIHVCFE
+1013 QLVALRQLEIDACHE

-1041 LENLEIV
+1041 LENLKI
-1048 GCDKV
+1048 GH
-1053 QLLPEGLGQ
+1053 
-1062 LKKLQLLSIRG
+1062 
-1073 LEVLTCLPDSL
+1073 LEVLTRLSDSL
-1084 GQLESLERLEILY
+1084 GQLESLERLEILD

-1109 ELKKLKSLEIRDA
+1109 ELKKLKSLKISNA

-1127 LPNSLAQLESLES
+1127 LPNSLAQLESLER
-1140 LEILDTEN
+1140 LEILDSKN

-1161 LKSLIVT
+1161 LKSLKIR

-1181 RLESLE
+1181 QLESLE

-1209 LKGLTIGG
+1209 LKSLRISG

-1222 RLPDSLGQ
+1222 CLPDSLGQ
-1230 LESLERFKIIGLA
+1230 LESLEDFEIYGLA
-1243 KLESLPHSL
+1243 KLESLPHS
-1252 VQLKK
+1252 VAQLKK

-1276 GQLESLEHFEIIGLA
+1276 GQLESLKML
-1291 KLESLPHSLAQLKK
+1291 
-1305 LWRLEIRNME
+1305 
-1315 ALINIPESLGQLES
+1315 NISH
-1329 LKELRISDCGKLKSL
+1329 CGKLKSL
-1344 PNTLAQLKSLEEL
+1344 PNTLAQLKSLEVL
-1357 SIGIGGWKEL
+1357 KIGGWKEL

-1380 RILHIYDCTALRSL
+1380 RILTISHCTALRSL

-1406 LRIYGCPLLSERCRR
+1406 LYIDGCQ
-1421 EGGKD
+1421 
-1426 WPKISRIP
+1426 
-1434 DRDAGG
+1434 RDAGG

-1449 HAYPSSTFPK
+1449 HAYPSSTFSK
-1459 VVVSSS
+1459 VIF
-1465 GGRLT
+1465 LIFMM

>member
-12 KLTQVLEKQISL
+12 KLNRVLGKQISL

-45 LADAESRQATDESV
+45 LADAESKQAADENV

-68 VAYDIDD
+68 VAYDIND
-75 LLDEWVISGLE
+75 LLDEWWMMLSSSSDAGPSVSMPADHSREHYLAEAVPRTSGLE
-86 EEEEEAE
+86 RIYEPFSNAFLYRDEMAPGHPFHAPIGTQAALRGSILKPELKIISSTSSNTEPLPNKEVVTVKQGIFLHQEEAE
-93 HVDDNRN
+93 HDDDDRN
-100 KVRACLLSPCTN
+100 KVRACLLSPCTA
-112 PLGHVASRYT
+112 LDHVASRYM

-141 NKYCFSSSSGGGE
+141 NKYCFSSSSGGGG
-154 RQLVSRRPH
+154 RQLVSSRPH
-163 MGPLIAEEMMGRDQD
+163 MGSLTAEEMMGRDQD

-191 TEDELVHVIAV
+191 TEDELVHVIAI

-222 LPAHFDL
+222 LPAHFNL

-251 LKVKTETHELSP
+251 LKVKTETHEQSP
-263 LQKELRGKLNGNRF
+263 LQKELRGKLDGKRF
-277 LIVLDDVWNEDEER
+277 LIILDDVWNEDEER

-306 RILVTTRTQKVAN
+306 RILVTTRTRKVAN

-339 LFSSRAFAGRNEKDH
+339 LFSSRAFAGRNDRDH
-354 SDLQAIGR
+354 SDLQATGR
-362 QIVSNCNGVPLSIK
+362 QIVSNCKGVPLSIK

-404 ARSKILPAL
+404 AKSKILPAL

-420 PPPLKQCFAY
+420 PPPLKPCFAY
-430 CSIYEKDTEMYK
+430 CSIYEKDTEMEK
-442 DKLVKLWVAQGFV
+442 DKLVNLWVAQGFV

-469 HFDDLVAWSMFQ
+469 HFDDLVACSMFQ
-481 EVSSDGSSCKMHDLL
+481 EASSDGSRCKMHDLL

-513 ESSHQCR
+513 EKSHQCH
-520 TNVRHASFRVNGK
+520 TNVRHASFHVNGK
-533 SSAKM
+533 SSVKM

-544 HKVDKI
+544 HEVDKI

-572 EIKTLPRT
+572 EIKTLPST
-580 IWKLKHLRYLDL
+580 IGKLKHLRYLDL
-592 SGSCIV
+592 SRSWIV
-598 ELPNAIG
+598 ELPNVIG
-605 KMKYLKYLDLRNSEL
+605 KMKYLKYLDLSNSKL

-629 LKHLTYLDLSRS
+629 LKHLTYLDLSWS
-641 NIVELPESV
+641 KIVELPESV
-650 CHLHNLRTLKLSG
+650 RHLHNLRTLNLSY
-663 CSQLKKLPSGMGGMV
+663 CSKLKKLPSGMGGMV

-683 EIEGTDSLEY
+683 EIEGTPSLEY
-693 LPKGMGR
+693 LPKGMGGMGG

-738 ERVSSREEAATA
+738 ERVSNREEAEKA
-750 ELRNKPNLHRLVL
+750 ELRIKRHLYKLVL

-781 DRSEDDAETERMDS
+781 DRGEGVGSDDAETERMDS

-807 ELRLECSRHNS
+807 ELRLECGRHNS

-823 MEDSSFSKLTRLEI
+823 MADLSLSKLTRLEI

-849 PGLGQLPALKR
+849 PGLGQLPALKH
-860 LEIVNV
+860 LQIENV

-894 KLEELVLE
+894 KLEELVLQ

-916 DADVRIMPSLAI
+916 DADVRIMPSLSI
-928 LRLEDCPK
+928 LRINYCPK

-943 FANAPLTKLVICGCH
+943 FANAPLTKLVIRGCH

-999 MSIRNEALPNGGWE
+999 SEIRNEALPNGGWE
-1013 QLVALRQLEIHVCFE
+1013 QLVALRQLEIYACCE

-1041 LENLEIV
+1041 LENLKID
-1048 GCDKV
+1048 GCHEV
-1053 QLLPEGLGQ
+1053 PLLPEGLGQ
-1062 LKKLQLLSIRG
+1062 LKKLQSLSIRH

-1084 GQLESLERLEILY
+1084 GRLESLKRLEILD

-1109 ELKKLKSLEIRDA
+1109 ELKKLKSLEISNA

-1127 LPNSLAQLESLES
+1127 LPNSLAQLESLEQLHIS
-1140 LEILDTEN
+1140 GLKKLEL
-1148 LQSLPEGLGELKK
+1148 LPEGLERLKK
-1161 LKSLIVT
+1161 LKSLKIR

-1181 RLESLE
+1181 QLESLE

-1209 LKGLTIGG
+1209 LELLKIGG

-1222 RLPDSLGQ
+1222 CLPDSLGQ
-1230 LESLERFKIIGLA
+1230 LESLEYFTVIGLA

-1276 GQLESLEHFEIIGLA
+1276 GQLESLKGLT
-1291 KLESLPHSLAQLKK
+1291 
-1305 LWRLEIRNME
+1305 
-1315 ALINIPESLGQLES
+1315 
-1329 LKELRISDCGKLKSL
+1329 ISHCGKLKSL
-1344 PNTLAQLKSLEEL
+1344 PHSFGQLESLQIDHLQALTCLPNELAQLKSLKYL
-1357 SIGIGGWKEL
+1357 YIGGWKEL

-1380 RILHIYDCTALRSL
+1380 RSLIISDCTAL
-1394 PHWLKSLPLLHR
+1394 
-1406 LRIYGCPLLSERCRR
+1406 
-1421 EGGKD
+1421 
-1426 WPKISRIP
+1426 
-1434 DRDAGG
+1434 
-1440 KEARIGPRF
+1440 
-1449 HAYPSSTFPK
+1449 
-1459 VVVSSS
+1459 
-1465 GGRLT
+1465 

>member
-1 MADALLSIALE
+1 FATMADALLSIALE
-12 KLTQVLEKQISL
+12 KLTQVLEKQTSL

-45 LADAESRQATDESV
+45 LADAESRQAADESV

-86 EEEEEAE
+86 EEEEEEAE
-93 HVDDNRN
+93 HDDDDDRN
-100 KVRACLLSPCTN
+100 KVRACLLSPCTS
-112 PLGHVASRYT
+112 LDHVASRYM

-163 MGPLIAEEMMGRDQD
+163 TGSRIEEEMMGRDQD
-178 KAEIINRLICGSS
+178 KVEIINRMVCGSS
-191 TEDELVHVIAV
+191 SDDEQIHVIAI

-222 LPAHFDL
+222 LQAHFNL

-237 IFDVARVTKAILDD
+237 IFEAARVTKAILND
-251 LKVKTETHELSP
+251 LNEETNTHELSP
-263 LQKELRGKLNGNRF
+263 LQKKLSAKLEGKRF

-291 WNELRASLT
+291 WNALRCSLA

-306 RILVTTRTQKVAN
+306 RILVTTRTRKVAN
-319 TMNAVY
+319 TMNVVC
-325 VRELQGLLEDDSWR
+325 VRELQGLSDDDSWR
-339 LFSSRAFAGRNEKDH
+339 LFSSRAFAGRNDRDH
-354 SDLQAIGR
+354 TNLQAIGR
-362 QIVSNCNGVPLSIK
+362 QIVSNCKGVPLSIK

-385 RTVEDWQNILES
+385 RTAEDWQNILES

-404 ARSKILPAL
+404 AKSKILPAL

-420 PPPLKQCFAY
+420 PPPLKQCFVY
-430 CSIYEKDTEMYK
+430 CSLYEKDTKMEK
-442 DKLVKLWVAQGFV
+442 DELVKLWVAQGFV

-513 ESSHQCR
+513 EKSHQCQ
-520 TNVRHASFRVNGK
+520 TNVRHASFHVIGK
-533 SSAKM
+533 SSVKM

-544 HKVDKI
+544 HEVDKI
-550 DTGLDNLFRQARF
+550 DTGLDNLFGQARF
-563 LRALVFRDA
+563 LRALVFRLS

-580 IWKLKHLRYLDL
+580 IGKLKHLRYLDL
-592 SGSCIV
+592 SASWIV
-598 ELPNAIG
+598 ELPNVIG
-605 KMKYLKYLDLRNSEL
+605 KMKYLKYLDLRNSYL

-629 LKHLTYLDLSRS
+629 LKHLTYLDLSLS
-641 NIVELPESV
+641 KIVELPESV
-650 CHLHNLRTLKLSG
+650 RRLHNLRTLNLSY
-663 CSQLKKLPSGMGGMV
+663 CYELKKLPSGMGGMV

-683 EIEGTDSLEY
+683 EIKGTPSLEY

-700 MTGLKSLSKFIVGGE
+700 MTALKSLSKFIVGSE

-768 RGEESS
+768 GDKEVGR
-774 DSGEESS
+774 
-781 DRSEDDAETERMDS
+781 DDAETERMDS

-807 ELRLECSRHNS
+807 ELRLECSSHNS

-823 MEDSSFSKLTRLEI
+823 MEDSSLSKLTRLEI

-849 PGLGQLPALKR
+849 AGLGQLPALKH
-860 LEIVNV
+860 LKIANAS
-866 GLKKVGR
+866 LKKVGP

-894 KLEELVLE
+894 KLKKLVLK

-916 DADVRIMPSLAI
+916 DADVRIMPSLSI
-928 LRLEDCPK
+928 LRLENCPK

-943 FANAPLTKLVICGCH
+943 FANAPLTKLVISGCH

-999 MSIRNEALPNGGWE
+999 KRIRNEDLPNGGWE
-1013 QLVALRQLEIHVCFE
+1013 QLVALREVKIDACCE

-1041 LENLEIV
+1041 LENLKIV

-1053 QLLPEGLGQ
+1053 PLLPEGLGQ
-1062 LKKLQLLSIRG
+1062 LKKLQSLRIRH

-1084 GQLESLERLEILY
+1084 GQLESLEHLKILD

-1102 SLPEGLG
+1102 LLPEGLG
-1109 ELKKLKSLEIRDA
+1109 ELKKLKSLKISNA

-1127 LPNSLAQLESLES
+1127 LPNSLAQLESLEQLDIGGLKKLES
-1140 LEILDTEN
+1140 LREVLER
-1148 LQSLPEGLGELKK
+1148 LKK
-1161 LKSLIVT
+1161 LKSLKIR

-1181 RLESLE
+1181 LLESLE

-1192 CLKKFELPLE
+1192 CLKKFELPQE

-1209 LKGLTIGG
+1209 LKSLTIGG
-1217 DEELT
+1217 DDELT
-1222 RLPDSLGQ
+1222 CLPDSLGQ
-1230 LESLERFKIIGLA
+1230 LESLEDFEIYGLA

-1257 LRRLEIENMEALIN
+1257 LQRLKIRNMEALIN

-1276 GQLESLEHFEIIGLA
+1276 GQLESL
-1291 KLESLPHSLAQLKK
+1291 KVLK
-1305 LWRLEIRNME
+1305 
-1315 ALINIPESLGQLES
+1315 
-1329 LKELRISDCGKLKSL
+1329 ISHCGKLKSLPNSFGQLEDLTIDHLEALTCL
-1344 PNTLAQLKSLEEL
+1344 PNTLAQLKSLKYL
-1357 SIGIGGWKEL
+1357 HIGGWKEL

-1380 RILHIYDCTALRSL
+1380 RGLAISDCTALRSL

-1406 LRIYGCPLLSERCRR
+1406 LDIYGCPLLSERCRR

-1434 DRDAGG
+1434 IIYVDHT
-1440 KEARIGPRF
+1440 RIF
-1449 HAYPSSTFPK
+1449 
-1459 VVVSSS
+1459 
-1465 GGRLT
+1465 

>member
-45 LADAESRQATDESV
+45 LADAESRQAADESV

-75 LLDEWVISGLE
+75 LLDEWLISGLE

-93 HVDDNRN
+93 HDDDDRN
-100 KVRACLLSPCTN
+100 KVRACLLSPCTA
-112 PLGHVASRYT
+112 LDHVASRYI

-163 MGPLIAEEMMGRDQD
+163 TGSLIEEEMIGRDQD
-178 KAEIINRLICGSS
+178 KVEIMNRLVCGSS
-191 TEDELVHVIAV
+191 SDDEQIHVIAI

-222 LPAHFDL
+222 LQAHFNL

-237 IFDVARVTKAILDD
+237 IFEAARVTKAILDD
-251 LKVKTETHELSP
+251 LNEETNTHELSP
-263 LQKELRGKLNGNRF
+263 LQKKLRTKLDGKRF
-277 LIVLDDVWNEDEER
+277 LIILDDVWNEDEER
-291 WNELRASLT
+291 WNALRASLT

-306 RILVTTRTQKVAN
+306 RILVTTRTRKVAN

-325 VRELQGLLEDDSWR
+325 IHDLQDLSEDDSWR

-362 QIVSNCNGVPLSIK
+362 QIVRNCKRVPLSIK

-385 RTVEDWQNILES
+385 TTVEDWQNIVES

-404 ARSKILPAL
+404 AKSKILPAL

-430 CSIYEKDTEMYK
+430 CSMYEKDTKMQK
-442 DKLVKLWVAQGFV
+442 DQLVRLWVAQGFV
-455 HAQGNREIEDIAAE
+455 HAQGNREIEDIGAE
-469 HFDDLVAWSMFQ
+469 HFNDLVAWSMFQ

-513 ESSHQCR
+513 EKSHQCH
-520 TNVRHASFRVNGK
+520 TNVRHASFHVNGK
-533 SSAKM
+533 SSVKM

-544 HKVDKI
+544 HEVDKI
-550 DTGLDNLFRQARF
+550 DTGLDNLFCQARF
-563 LRALVFRDA
+563 LRALVFRDL

-580 IWKLKHLRYLDL
+580 IGKLKHLRYLDL
-592 SGSCIV
+592 SASWIM
-598 ELPNAIG
+598 ELPNVIG
-605 KMKYLKYLDLRNSEL
+605 KMKYLKYLDLHNSEL
-620 LELPNAIGK
+620 QELPNAIGK
-629 LKHLTYLDLSRS
+629 LKHLTYLDLSQS
-641 NIVELPESV
+641 KIVELPESV
-650 CHLHNLRTLKLSG
+650 RHLHNLRTLNLSY
-663 CSQLKKLPSGMGGMV
+663 CYELKKLPSAMGGMV

-683 EIEGTDSLEY
+683 EIKGTPSLEY
-693 LPKGMGR
+693 LPKGMGG
-700 MTGLKSLSKFIVGGE
+700 MIGLKSLSKFIVGSE
-715 GGCEINELR
+715 GGYEINELR

-731 SLEIKHL
+731 SLKIKHL

-768 RGEESS
+768 RGEEV
-774 DSGEESS
+774 G
-781 DRSEDDAETERMDS
+781 RDDAKTERMDS

-823 MEDSSFSKLTRLEI
+823 MKDSSLSKLTKLEI
-837 RGSVIQREQNNL
+837 RGFVIQCEQNNL
-849 PGLGQLPALKR
+849 PGLGQLPALKH
-860 LEIVNV
+860 LQIANV
-866 GLKKVGR
+866 DLKKVGR

-885 GGGGREAFA
+885 GGGVREAFA
-894 KLEELVLE
+894 KLEILVLE
-902 EMSELEEWELMSEF
+902 KMSELEEWELLSEF
-916 DADVRIMPSLAI
+916 DADVRIMPSLSI
-928 LRLEDCPK
+928 LRLENCPK

-943 FANAPLTKLVICGCH
+943 FANAPLKNLVISGCH
-958 RLKWR
+958 RLKWT

-971 LEEFTLDDSSEF
+971 LEEFALDDSSEF

-999 MSIRNEALPNGGWE
+999 MKIRNEALPNGGWE
-1013 QLVALRQLEIHVCFE
+1013 QLVALRELEIDACFE

-1041 LENLEIV
+1041 LENLKIV

-1053 QLLPEGLGQ
+1053 RLLPEGLGQ
-1062 LKKLQLLSIRG
+1062 LKKLQSLRIRH

-1084 GQLESLERLEILY
+1084 GQLESLERLKILD

-1109 ELKKLKSLEIRDA
+1109 ELKKLKSLKISNA

-1127 LPNSLAQLESLES
+1127 LPNSLAQLESLEQLDIS
-1140 LEILDTEN
+1140 GLKKLE
-1148 LQSLPEGLGELKK
+1148 SLPQGWERLKK
-1161 LKSLIVT
+1161 LKSLKIR

-1181 RLESLE
+1181 QLESLE

-1209 LKGLTIGG
+1209 LRSLTIGG

-1222 RLPDSLGQ
+1222 CLPDSLGQ
-1230 LESLERFKIIGLA
+1230 LESLEDFEIYGLA

-1257 LRRLEIENMEALIN
+1257 LQGLKIRNMEALIN

-1276 GQLESLEHFEIIGLA
+1276 GQLESL
-1291 KLESLPHSLAQLKK
+1291 K
-1305 LWRLEIRNME
+1305 W
-1315 ALINIPESLGQLES
+1315 
-1329 LKELRISDCGKLKSL
+1329 
-1344 PNTLAQLKSLEEL
+1344 L
-1357 SIGIGGWKEL
+1357 SIGGWKEL

-1380 RILHIYDCTALRSL
+1380 RSLRISDCTALRSL
-1394 PHWLKSLPLLHR
+1394 PHWLKSLPLLRHLSIR
-1406 LRIYGCPLLSERCRR
+1406 NCPLLSERCRR

-1434 DRDAGG
+1434 YIFID
-1440 KEARIGPRF
+1440 EIQI
-1449 HAYPSSTFPK
+1449 S
-1459 VVVSSS
+1459 
-1465 GGRLT
+1465 

>member
-12 KLTQVLEKQISL
+12 KLTQVLGKQLSL

-45 LADAESRQATDESV
+45 LADAESRQAADESV

-68 VAYDIDD
+68 VAYDIND
-75 LLDEWVISGLE
+75 LLDEWLISGLE

-93 HVDDNRN
+93 HDDDDRN
-100 KVRACLLSPCTN
+100 KVRACLLSPCTT
-112 PLGHVASRYT
+112 PLGHVASRYM
-122 IARRITEIRERLD
+122 IARRVTEIRERLD

-163 MGPLIAEEMMGRDQD
+163 TGSVIEEEMMGRDQD
-178 KAEIINRLICGSS
+178 KAEIIYRLVCGGSS
-191 TEDELVHVIAV
+191 EDGLVHVIAI

-222 LPAHFDL
+222 LKTHFNL

-237 IFDVARVTKAILDD
+237 IFDVARVIKAILDD

-263 LQKELRGKLNGNRF
+263 LQKELRGKLDGKRF

-291 WNELRASLT
+291 WNALRASLT

-306 RILVTTRTQKVAN
+306 RILVTTRTRKVAN
-319 TMNAVY
+319 TMSAVY

-339 LFSSRAFAGRNEKDH
+339 LFSSRAFAGRNDRDH

-362 QIVSNCNGVPLSIK
+362 QIVRNCKGVPLSIK

-404 ARSKILPAL
+404 AKSKILPAL

-420 PPPLKQCFAY
+420 PPPLKPCFAY
-430 CSIYEKDTEMYK
+430 CSIYEKDTGLEK
-442 DKLVKLWVAQGFV
+442 DELVKLWVAQGFV

-481 EVSSDGSSCKMHDLL
+481 EVSSDGSRCKMHDLL
-496 HDLAELITK
+496 HDLSELITK

-513 ESSHQCR
+513 EKSHQCH
-520 TNVRHASFRVNGK
+520 TNVRHASFHVNGK
-533 SSAKM
+533 SSVKM

-544 HKVDKI
+544 HNIDKI
-550 DTGLDNLFRQARF
+550 HTGLDNLFRQARF

-580 IWKLKHLRYLDL
+580 IGKLKHLRYLDL
-592 SGSCIV
+592 SFSGIV
-598 ELPNAIG
+598 ELPNVIG
-605 KMKYLKYLDLRNSEL
+605 KMKYLKYLDLRHSEL

-629 LKHLTYLDLSRS
+629 LKHLTYLDLSWS
-641 NIVELPESV
+641 KIVELPESV
-650 CHLHNLRTLKLSG
+650 RHLHNLRTLNLRC
-663 CSQLKKLPSGMGGMV
+663 CSKLKKLPSGMGGMV

-683 EIEGTDSLEY
+683 EIVGTSMLEY
-693 LPKGMGR
+693 FLKGMGR
-700 MTGLKSLSKFIVGGE
+700 MTSLKSLSKFIVGGE

-731 SLEIKHL
+731 SLEIEHL

-768 RGEESS
+768 SGEESS
-774 DSGEESS
+774 DSGEEVG
-781 DRSEDDAETERMDS
+781 RDDAETEGMDG

-807 ELRLECSRHNS
+807 ELRLQCSRHNS

-823 MEDSSFSKLTRLEI
+823 LENSSLSKLTSLEI
-837 RGSVIQREQNNL
+837 RGSVSRLEQINL
-849 PGLGQLPALKR
+849 PGLGQLPALKH
-860 LEIVNV
+860 LQIENV

-894 KLEELVLE
+894 KLEKLVLK

-916 DADVRIMPSLAI
+916 DADVRIMPSLSI
-928 LRLEDCPK
+928 LKIKNCPK

-943 FANAPLTKLVICGCH
+943 FANAPLKNLVIYGCH

-971 LEEFTLDDSSEF
+971 LEEFTLSDSSEF

-999 MSIRNEALPNGGWE
+999 KRIRNEALPNGGWE
-1013 QLVALRQLEIHVCFE
+1013 QLVALRELEIDACCE

-1041 LENLEIV
+1041 LENLKIV

-1053 QLLPEGLGQ
+1053 QLLPEGLGE
-1062 LKKLQLLSIRG
+1062 LKKLKSLKISNAEALI
-1073 LEVLTCLPDSL
+1073 CLPNSL
-1084 GQLESLERLEILY
+1084 AQLESLERLKILD

-1109 ELKKLKSLEIRDA
+1109 ELKKLKSLKISNA

-1127 LPNSLAQLESLES
+1127 LPNSLGQ
-1140 LEILDTEN
+1140 
-1148 LQSLPEGLGELKK
+1148 
-1161 LKSLIVT
+1161 
-1168 GVEVL
+1168 
-1173 TFPPNSLG
+1173 
-1181 RLESLE
+1181 LESLE
-1187 ELEMD
+1187 ELEIP
-1192 CLKKFELPLE
+1192 CLKKFELPPE

-1209 LKGLTIGG
+1209 LKELIIGG

-1230 LESLERFKIIGLA
+1230 LESLERFAIIGLA

-1257 LRRLEIENMEALIN
+1257 LRTLQI
-1271 LPESL
+1271 
-1276 GQLESLEHFEIIGLA
+1276 
-1291 KLESLPHSLAQLKK
+1291 K
-1305 LWRLEIRNME
+1305 NME

-1329 LKELRISDCGKLKSL
+1329 LKVFEISHCGKLKSL
-1344 PNTLAQLKSLEEL
+1344 PNTLAQLKSLEYLE
-1357 SIGIGGWKEL
+1357 IGGWKEL

-1380 RILHIYDCTALRSL
+1380 RYLTISDCTALRSL
-1394 PHWLKSLPLLHR
+1394 PHWLKTLPLLR
-1406 LRIYGCPLLSERCRR
+1406 CLRIDGCPLLSERCRR

-1434 DRDAGG
+1434 YIDIDNI
-1440 KEARIGPRF
+1440 RI
-1449 HAYPSSTFPK
+1449 S
-1459 VVVSSS
+1459 
-1465 GGRLT
+1465 